1 MDVTYP
7 PESGIEGFISQKG
20 CLMGLPL
27 SWFIL
32 NLLNLWA
39 AEEATVEVAR
49 ELRIPD
55 WKIRDLLRIGVCGDD
70 LASLMMRQAHR
81 GYHRRISSTGPS
93 FSDGKHLVSNT
104 LILFTEQMAVFRQ
117 VERDAPIHTVAGAA
131 GLKLSYL
138 EAVEMVDVMPVRA
151 IVEPGDFFTRPVAG
165 LARCEMPSW
174 ATAGPAIASSIP
186 AWASDRL
193 RRRAALV
200 SRRLRPEWKKLN
212 EVGIPPELPR
222 EVGGGGFPPVRP
234 NRAVRDA
241 PRAWRHMLLWSLL
254 NKDGGP
260 VRKLRNL
267 WQTSGIA
274 GDVLEQ
280 ALEVAAQRLPSMVI
294 DDVTELFPCPRE
306 ARDVELSN
314 GGLCLPEDDALL
326 RVAATWAPAL
336 AVGSFFNPRG
346 FTMKFHAF
354 AKKLKRQVQDTAHR
368 ITGRGGFRSGQSD
381 SDILEAVRNLA
392 DGRVFVLSKE
402 DVPPG
407 LLVKLGNS
415 LSVRKARWASRT
427 AAPIRGALKVRPH
440 L

>member
-1 MDVTYP
+1 
-7 PESGIEGFISQKG
+7 
-20 CLMGLPL
+20 
-27 SWFIL
+27 
-32 NLLNLWA
+32 
-39 AEEATVEVAR
+39 
-49 ELRIPD
+49 
-55 WKIRDLLRIGVCGDD
+55 
-70 LASLMMRQAHR
+70 
-81 GYHRRISSTGPS
+81 
-93 FSDGKHLVSNT
+93 
-104 LILFTEQMAVFRQ
+104 
-117 VERDAPIHTVAGAA
+117 
-131 GLKLSYL
+131 
-138 EAVEMVDVMPVRA
+138 
-151 IVEPGDFFTRPVAG
+151 
-165 LARCEMPSW
+165 
-174 ATAGPAIASSIP
+174 
-186 AWASDRL
+186 
-193 RRRAALV
+193 
-200 SRRLRPEWKKLN
+200 
-212 EVGIPPELPR
+212 
-222 EVGGGGFPPVRP
+222 
-234 NRAVRDA
+234 
-241 PRAWRHMLLWSLL
+241 
-254 NKDGGP
+254 
-260 VRKLRNL
+260 
-267 WQTSGIA
+267 
-274 GDVLEQ
+274 
-280 ALEVAAQRLPSMVI
+280 MVI